1 MVDDVDQQH
10 TVRTSV
16 EQVIVVRVDGQ
27 SFLDK
32 LVILASAIESASN
45 DGDLFTEVVVMA
57 TRS

>member
-57 TRS
+57 ARS

>member
-1 MVDDVDQQH
+1 MDQQH
-10 TVRTSV
+10 TIRTSV

-27 SFLDK
+27 SLLDK
-32 LVILASAIESASN
+32 FVILAGAIESTSD